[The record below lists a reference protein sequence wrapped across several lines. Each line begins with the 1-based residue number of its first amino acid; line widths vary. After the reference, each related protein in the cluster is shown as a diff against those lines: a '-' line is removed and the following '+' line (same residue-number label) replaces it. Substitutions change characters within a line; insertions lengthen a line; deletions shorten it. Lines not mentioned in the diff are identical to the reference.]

1 MVGRSEWT
9 ALFCVDMADEKEFRD
24 DDEISAED
32 IADEPVDDMEEPGD
46 DEESEPEED
55 DITDDEDGIE
65 DKEMVEI
72 SSESDTG
79 DVSYKFHIG
88 DKESAPQD
96 RAGAVSV
103 LESVDGFTADD
114 EPIDVD
120 ALLDEAEDTGSVEFW
135 VSPEDRE
142 KIEGWMI

>member
-1 MVGRSEWT
+1 MRGGLSGLPFFV
-9 ALFCVDMADEKEFRD
+9 MAEDKDYRD
-24 DDEISAED
+24 DDEISAEVD
-32 IADEPVDDMEEPGD
+32 DADELVDDMEEPGD
-46 DEESEPEED
+46 DEESEPED
-55 DITDDEDGIE
+55 ADITDDEDGIE

-79 DVSYKFHIG
+79 DVSFKFHIG

>member
-1 MVGRSEWT
+1 MDCPFFV
-9 ALFCVDMADEKEFRD
+9 MAEDKDYRD
-24 DDEISAED
+24 DDEISAEVD
-32 IADEPVDDMEEPGD
+32 DADELVDDMEEPGD
-46 DEESEPEED
+46 DEESEPED
-55 DITDDEDGIE
+55 ADITDDEDGIE

-79 DVSYKFHIG
+79 DVSFKFHIG

-135 VSPEDRE
+135 VSPEDKE